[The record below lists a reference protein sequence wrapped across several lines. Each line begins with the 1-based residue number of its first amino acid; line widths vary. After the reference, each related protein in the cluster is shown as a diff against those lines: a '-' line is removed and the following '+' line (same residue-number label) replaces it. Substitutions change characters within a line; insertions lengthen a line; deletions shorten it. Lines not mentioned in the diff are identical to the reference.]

1 MKIVFKELLLVGLL
15 AAFGGFINT
24 LACKPKDE
32 TYSWKRAMPE
42 IAIAIFAGLLIHWL
56 LKDFDI
62 SDNYRIMS
70 VALAGYSARGVLN
83 IFNRLFLDHIKN
95 VKLMWLFG
103 ACVCLVL
110 LSGCISDI
118 AGKTTIEEY
127 DAAGKLVKRT
137 TTGEPIIEQ
146 IVASTKDKTCIL
158 LRENFI
164 VGLIASPV
172 SEASNSVFSLQ
183 AIYAHKKLSIAT
195 IHKDHTGMIPHLPNM
210 ISAMNKMTGVSL
222 SPTGISN
229 TPSSAPASDTSDS
242 AETLPELVSISEN

>member
-32 TYSWKRAMPE
+32 TYNWKRAMPE

-95 VKLMWLFG
+95 VKLLWLFG
-103 ACVCLVL
+103 ASVCLVL
-110 LSGCISDI
+110 LTGCNSIYEKSW
-118 AGKTTIEEY
+118 
-127 DAAGKLVKRT
+127 AAGNSAKVIDISA
-137 TTGEPIIEQ
+137 GVSP
-146 IVASTKDKTCIL
+146 ASGTITPNVRLGGSASAIAFKHKDDD
-158 LRENFI
+158 
-164 VGLIASPV
+164 SPV
-172 SEASNSVFSLQ
+172 YVRTRSRSFFGELFGLNSSDEAIIYMGTSNETAADTERRVR
-183 AIYAHKKLSIAT
+183 ALS
-195 IHKDHTGMIPHLPNM
+195 D
-210 ISAMNKMTGVSL
+210 
-222 SPTGISN
+222 
-229 TPSSAPASDTSDS
+229 PSDMANSSK
-242 AETLPELVSISEN
+242 EE